1 MFWGLRCGCHEE
13 NERSNEGLKGYEMK
27 IKGDRK

>member
-13 NERSNEGLKGYEMK
+13 NESNEGLKGYEMK
-27 IKGDRK
+27 IKGERK